1 MEEDTTVSNPRT
13 IFTTDPA
20 RKCMITSRER
30 RRCLQLSR
38 ACGTPMIRPTS
49 NVSSIT
55 EESAYIS
62 SMEVEN
68 LQLRE
73 ALVYAEKGWRDALD
87 LAREEKEKLPKYE
100 NSLEIRSLQL
110 ELDSIHRSL
119 LRRRQNAD
127 AEDASLQAT
136 TSKLGGCVLQMVN
149 TFGYH
154 DAIFGVEEKEKQA
167 RDTEDEDIKEQ
178 TQTRPEDEDD
188 MRRSLLEKMDSHIT
202 HLEALHKLILEH
214 KKSGKKKGH
223 KAKDAGAH
231 GTKDKGKSGE
241 KKTTKKK
248 DVKKMAGGS
257 KATKTK

>member
-1 MEEDTTVSNPRT
+1 
-13 IFTTDPA
+13 
-20 RKCMITSRER
+20 
-30 RRCLQLSR
+30 
-38 ACGTPMIRPTS
+38 MIRPTS

-214 KKSGKKKGH
+214 KKSGKKKGY
-223 KAKDAGAH
+223 KAKDAGNGAH